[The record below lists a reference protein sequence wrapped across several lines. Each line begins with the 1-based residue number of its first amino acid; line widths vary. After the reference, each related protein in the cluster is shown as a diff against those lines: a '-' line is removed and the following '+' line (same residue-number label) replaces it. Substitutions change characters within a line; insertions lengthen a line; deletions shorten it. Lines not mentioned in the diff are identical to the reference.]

1 MAPTSILSPDDQKVT
16 FVELFFDLVFVFSV
30 TQVVKLLHDGFNGIA
45 IMQAI
50 LVFWLVWW
58 AWSQFT
64 WSLNAADTTHPIVQF
79 GVLTATGVA
88 FFMAVAVPE
97 TYGDRSLWFA
107 VTYVVVRAIG
117 MILFYMLVR
126 ENPALRSPLRTWIG
140 LSSGGLLAVL
150 IGGFAGGTAQ
160 YWLWGLAI
168 LLDLIAAGVSA
179 RAAEWNI
186 HPGHFAERH
195 GLFVIIALGE
205 TLIVAASGIAE
216 TAWTSQLLVVAVLVV
231 VTTGG
236 LWWSYFPQA
245 MPALEH
251 ALASS
256 QGSERSMIARDS
268 YTLVHFLMLAGVV
281 AYAAAIE
288 EVILHPTSS
297 LPQVTT
303 VAFALS
309 MILFVGGMAAA
320 LWRATGTLPR
330 ERLVVVV
337 VAAVAIVPAMGVNV
351 ILALAIALLATI
363 TIGVLEQRAG
373 APITINRR
381 P

>member
-1 MAPTSILSPDDQKVT
+1 MKASRSLLSPDDQKVT

-45 IMQAI
+45 IAQAV

-79 GVLTATGVA
+79 GVLAATGVA

-97 TYGDRSLWFA
+97 AYGDRALWFA
-107 VTYVVVRAIG
+107 VTYVLVRAIG

-126 ENPALRSPLRTWIG
+126 ETPTLRRPLRTWIG
-140 LSSGGLLAVL
+140 LSSVGILAVL
-150 IGGFAGGTAQ
+150 IGGFAGGSAQ

-168 LLDLIAAGVSA
+168 VLDLIAAGVSA

-186 HPGHFAERH
+186 HPEHFAERH

-205 TLIVAASGIAE
+205 TLIIAGSGM
-216 TAWTSQLLVVAVLVV
+216 TDLAWTGELLGVAVLVV
-231 VTTGG
+231 AVTCG
-236 LWWSYFPQA
+236 LWWSYFPRA

-256 QGSERSMIARDS
+256 QGSERSTIARDS
-268 YTLVHFLMLAGVV
+268 YTLIHFLMLAGVV

-288 EVILHPTSS
+288 EVIAHAATAMSS
-297 LPQVTT
+297 T
-303 VAFALS
+303 AAAALALGLT
-309 MILFVGGMAAA
+309 LFIGGMAAA
-320 LWRATGTLPR
+320 LWRATGNLPR

-337 VAAVAIVPAMGVNV
+337 AGAVAIVAAAGVGGF
-351 ILALAIALLATI
+351 LALGIALIATI
-363 TIGVLEQRAG
+363 AIGVLEHRKQIEHG
-373 APITINRR
+373 S
-381 P
+381 

>member
-1 MAPTSILSPDDQKVT
+1 MAPSSILSPEDQKVT
-16 FVELFFDLVFVFSV
+16 FVELFFDLVFVFSI
-30 TQVVKLLHDGFNGIA
+30 TQVVKLLHGGFDGIA

-97 TYGDRSLWFA
+97 AYGERSLWFA
-107 VTYVVVRAIG
+107 VTYVLVRAIG
-117 MILFYMLVR
+117 MILFYLLVK
-126 ENPALRSPLRTWIG
+126 ESPSLRSPLRTWIG
-140 LSSGGLLAVL
+140 LSSGGMLAVL
-150 IGGFAGGTAQ
+150 IGGFVGGTAQ

-186 HPGHFAERH
+186 HPEHFAERH

-205 TLIVAASGIAE
+205 TLIIAASGM
-216 TAWTSQLLVVAVLVV
+216 TDLVWTSELLVVAVLVV
-231 VTTGG
+231 AITCG
-236 LWWSYFPQA
+236 LWWSYFPRA

-256 QGSERSMIARDS
+256 NGSKRSMIARDS
-268 YTLVHFLMLAGVV
+268 YTLIHFLMLAGVV

-288 EVILHPTSS
+288 EGISHA
-297 LPQVTT
+297 TT
-303 VAFALS
+303 AMPSAATAVLAFS
-309 MILFVGGMAAA
+309 MTLFVGGMAAA

-330 ERLVVVV
+330 ERLVVVA
-337 VAAVAIVPAMGVNV
+337 VAAIAIVAATGAGV
-351 ILALAIALLATI
+351 IFPLGIALAATI
-363 TIGVLEQRAG
+363 AIGVLERRAG
-373 APITINRR
+373 APIAADL
-381 P
+381 